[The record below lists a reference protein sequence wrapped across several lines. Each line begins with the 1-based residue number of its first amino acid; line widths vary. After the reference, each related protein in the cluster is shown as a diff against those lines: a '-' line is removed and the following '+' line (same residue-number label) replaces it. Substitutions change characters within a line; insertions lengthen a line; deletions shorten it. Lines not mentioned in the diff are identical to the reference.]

1 MQSVPHPEPILRKVF
16 GTDIPGQPYL
26 HKVQGPGLT
35 ITGVQATCEE
45 ADAGSDSVPTAFT
58 PSDTPSDMPW
68 QMRLEV
74 PSNMP
79 SDMPSDM
86 PSEMPSEVLFGQ
98 RSVSL
103 TYRTQEAWLRKHA
116 QPDLQQRLQTHS
128 LQQQQPAFGGA
139 YADGEAD
146 NMVLHDSEGLR
157 TAASREVCQS
167 QVSVPTCSD
176 FAVAC
181 KATTPGLDYLPA
193 FSPRYLR
200 CE

>member
-1 MQSVPHPEPILRKVF
+1 MQSVPHLEPILRKVF

-35 ITGVQATCEE
+35 ITGVEATCEE

-116 QPDLQQRLQTHS
+116 QPDLPQSLQTHS
-128 LQQQQPAFGGA
+128 LQQQPAFGGA

-146 NMVLHDSEGLR
+146 NVVLHDSEGPG

-167 QVSVPTCSD
+167 QVSVPTWAD
-176 FAVAC
+176 VAVAC
-181 KATTPGLDYLPA
+181 KSTMLDLHYLPA
-193 FSPRYLR
+193 FSPRYFR